1 MTTVLGLLQDGE
13 VRVRANDSLG
23 ITAPEDL
30 LKMKPDTMMV
40 DLITNDLIDMGSRMP
55 KKRKAESEQ
64 TMLKGHNWLR
74 EDYNFGDQIC
84 SRYKI

>member
-13 VRVRANDSLG
+13 ERVRANDSLG
-23 ITAPEDL
+23 INAPEDL
-30 LKMKPDTMMV
+30 LKMKPDAMMV
-40 DLITNDLIDMGSRMP
+40 DLITIDLNHMESRMP
-55 KKRKAESEQ
+55 KQRKAKSEQ

-74 EDYNFGDQIC
+74 EDHNFGDRIC